1 MQRTSRFASVQQSV
15 VGGAIPADHSAV
27 VSKNSFARHAHEIF
41 KDALVARINGFQTSN
56 IRAQLRLYE
65 LEEIL
70 GAKLRPRGE
79 MLELNGSGPKPIA
92 VYKTRFPGVSRHT
105 RVLISACPMRTKN
118 RNA

>member
-1 MQRTSRFASVQQSV
+1 M
-15 VGGAIPADHSAV
+15 PADHSAV

-41 KDALVARINGFQTSN
+41 KDALAARVHGFQTSDF
-56 IRAQLRLYE
+56 RAQIRLQE
-65 LEEIL
+65 VEEIL
-70 GAKLRPRGE
+70 SAKLRPQGE
-79 MLELNGSGPKPIA
+79 MLELKGSGPKPIA